1 MVVILS
7 VFSLEIFVFAEHWLV
22 ERQRLVRII
31 LRPRNSR
38 ENSREDMWPFSRV
51 SISCRMATL
60 YLSRELSAKGS
71 ALNIK
76 RRMSSGIFFRSMGI
90 SKLPYDSVITPS
102 VSKPRILASHKSP
115 NFLRFFVS
123 LDGASILANDS
134 M

>member
-1 MVVILS
+1 
-7 VFSLEIFVFAEHWLV
+7 
-22 ERQRLVRII
+22 
-31 LRPRNSR
+31 
-38 ENSREDMWPFSRV
+38 MWPFSRV

-76 RRMSSGIFFRSMGI
+76 RRMSSGIFFRSMRI

-102 VSKPRILASHKSP
+102 VSEPRILASHRSS

-123 LDGASILANDS
+123 LDGAWILAYDS